1 MAGSKLQIR
10 GDIQIQL
17 AKVGY
22 ELRRLQKEVE
32 VMTFDR
38 PTSEGEQHLLEHLE
52 GALKAL
58 RIAEDHA
65 ELVGFY
71 LDAPNE
77 PDEPDEDD
85 EDNDLDD
92 EF

>member
-32 VMTFDR
+32 MITLDR
-38 PTSEGEQHLLEHLE
+38 PPSEEEQHLLENLE

-58 RIAEDHA
+58 RTAEDHA
-65 ELVGFY
+65 ALVGFC
-71 LDAPNE
+71 LDAL
-77 PDEPDEDD
+77 
-85 EDNDLDD
+85 DNDDALDD

>member
-1 MAGSKLQIR
+1 MADSKLQIR

-32 VMTFDR
+32 VQTFDR
-38 PTSEGEQHLLEHLE
+38 PTSEVEQHLLDHLE

-58 RIAEDHA
+58 RSAEDHA

-71 LDAPNE
+71 LDAL
-77 PDEPDEDD
+77 DEPDEDA
-85 EDNDLDD
+85 EDIELDD

>member
-10 GDIQIQL
+10 GDIQIHL

-22 ELRRLQKEVE
+22 ELRRLRKEVE

-38 PTSEGEQHLLEHLE
+38 PSSEEEQHLLDNLE

-58 RIAEDHA
+58 RTAEDHA

-71 LDAPNE
+71 LDAL
-77 PDEPDEDD
+77 DEDEDD
-85 EDNDLDD
+85 DVD

>member
-1 MAGSKLQIR
+1 MAGSKRQIR

-22 ELRRLQKEVE
+22 ELRRRQKEVE
-32 VMTFDR
+32 VMTLDR
-38 PTSEGEQHLLEHLE
+38 PTSEEEQHLLDHLE

-58 RIAEDHA
+58 RTAEDHA

-71 LDAPNE
+71 LDAPA
-77 PDEPDEDD
+77 EDD
-85 EDNDLDD
+85 ELDD

>member
-1 MAGSKLQIR
+1 MADSKLQIR

-32 VMTFDR
+32 TMTLDR
-38 PTSEGEQHLLEHLE
+38 PPSEEEQHLLDNLE
-52 GALKAL
+52 GALQAL
-58 RIAEDHA
+58 RTVEDHA

-71 LDAPNE
+71 LDAL
-77 PDEPDEDD
+77 DEDD
-85 EDNDLDD
+85 DD
-92 EF
+92 DAD

>member
-10 GDIQIQL
+10 GDIQIHL

-32 VMTFDR
+32 VITFYR
-38 PTSEGEQHLLEHLE
+38 PASEGEQHLLDNLE

-58 RIAEDHA
+58 RTAEDHA

-71 LDAPNE
+71 LDA
-77 PDEPDEDD
+77 
-85 EDNDLDD
+85 LDD
-92 EF
+92 GDDDDDDDADG